1 MIRLKDPASALTHL
15 GGAVAALLLTPL
27 LLVHGAA
34 GGADF
39 WGMIGLAVFMG
50 SMVLLYSAST
60 VYHSVDRSPRTNLI
74 LKRVDHMMIFVL
86 IAGSYTPVCIM
97 ALPKPTGSWML
108 ALIWTLAVIGMGLK
122 WFIVA
127 CPRWVSS
134 VLYIAMGWTC
144 LLAFPQLLRMLP
156 AGAFGWLLAG
166 GLLYTAGGVIYAL
179 KLGRFN
185 RRFPAFGSHEIV
197 HLFVLAGSHCH
208 FRVMY
213 RYLPLA

>member
-144 LLAFPQLLRMLP
+144 LLAFPQLLRTPP

-185 RRFPAFGSHEIV
+185 RRFPAFGSHEIF
-197 HLFVLAGSHCH
+197 HIFVLAGSFCH
-208 FRVMY
+208 FIVMY
-213 RYLPLA
+213 RYLPLM

>member
-185 RRFPAFGSHEIV
+185 RRFPAFGSHELFHV
-197 HLFVLAGSHCH
+197 FVLAGSLCH
-208 FRVMY
+208 FLVMY
-213 RYLPLA
+213 RYLPLP

>member
-1 MIRLKDPASALTHL
+1 MSRLKEPVSALTHL
-15 GGAVAALLLTPL
+15 GGAVAALLLSPL

-34 GGADF
+34 RGADF
-39 WGMIGLAVFMG
+39 GDMVGFAVFMA
-50 SMVLLYSAST
+50 SLVLLYSASA
-60 VYHSVDRSPRTNLI
+60 VYHSFDRSPRTNLI
-74 LKRVDHMMIFVL
+74 LKRIDHMMIFVL

-108 ALIWTLAVIGMGLK
+108 TLIWTLAVIGMGLK

-185 RRFPAFGSHEIV
+185 RRFPAFGSHELFHV
-197 HLFVLAGSHCH
+197 FVLAGSLCH
-208 FRVMY
+208 FLVMY
-213 RYLPLA
+213 RYLPLP

>member
-1 MIRLKDPASALTHL
+1 MSRLKEPVSALTHL
-15 GGAVAALLLTPL
+15 GGAVAALLLSPL

-34 GGADF
+34 RGADF
-39 WGMIGLAVFMG
+39 WDMVGFAVFMA
-50 SMVLLYSAST
+50 SLVLLYSASA
-60 VYHSVDRSPRTNLI
+60 VYHSFDRSPRTNLI

-156 AGAFGWLLAG
+156 AEAFGWLLAG

-185 RRFPAFGSHEIV
+185 RRFPAFGSHELFHV
-197 HLFVLAGSHCH
+197 FVLAGSLCH
-208 FRVMY
+208 FLVMY
-213 RYLPLA
+213 RYLPLP

>member
-185 RRFPAFGSHEIV
+185 RRFPAFGSHEIF
-197 HLFVLAGSHCH
+197 HIFVLAGSFCH
-208 FRVMY
+208 FIVMY
-213 RYLPLA
+213 RYLPLM

>member
-39 WGMIGLAVFMG
+39 WGMIGLTVFMG
-50 SMVLLYSAST
+50 SLVLLYSAST
-60 VYHSVDRSPRTNLI
+60 VYHSMNRSPRTNLI
-74 LKRVDHMMIFVL
+74 LKRIDHMMIFVL

-97 ALPKPTGSWML
+97 ALPKPTGSWLL
-108 ALIWTLAVIGMGLK
+108 ALV
-122 WFIVA
+122 
-127 CPRWVSS
+127 WV
-134 VLYIAMGWTC
+134 
-144 LLAFPQLLRMLP
+144 LAFPQLLRTLP

-185 RRFPAFGSHEIV
+185 RRFPAFGSHEIF
-197 HLFVLAGSHCH
+197 HLFVLAGSFCH
-208 FRVMY
+208 FIVMY
-213 RYLPLA
+213 RYLPLM

>member
-1 MIRLKDPASALTHL
+1 MSRLKEPVSALTHL
-15 GGAVAALLLTPL
+15 GGAVAALLLSPL

-34 GGADF
+34 RGADF
-39 WGMIGLAVFMG
+39 WDMVGFAVFMA
-50 SMVLLYSAST
+50 SLVLLYSASA
-60 VYHSVDRSPRTNLI
+60 VYHSFDRSPRTNLI
-74 LKRVDHMMIFVL
+74 LKRIDHMMIFIL

-185 RRFPAFGSHEIV
+185 RRFPAFGSHELFHV
-197 HLFVLAGSHCH
+197 FVLAGRLCH
-208 FRVMY
+208 VLVMY
-213 RYLPLA
+213 RYLPLP